1 MSLIGHIRRMRWVP
15 RAALAMLLLAA
26 IQTALLP
33 CAMAT
38 NAGVA
43 MTDHCVYCPP
53 AVSSDSDSVDANSS
67 SCAFIHGPAVDVFA
81 ASAHQIAQLMDS
93 PCLQPVTFDLHD
105 LRQTQSLPNTRNT
118 EVALT
123 AAPRPLTLTYCV
135 QLK

>member
-1 MSLIGHIRRMRWVP
+1 MRWVP

-105 LRQTQSLPNTRNT
+105 LRQTQSLHTRNT